1 MMNSCDVDRDHDS
14 SPILAVSVVVPAF
27 NEEDTVGLFVARVL
41 ELTKAN
47 ESLEVELIFVN
58 DGSSDKTLE
67 RLLALRERNSWIKVI
82 ELSRNFGKEALTAG
96 LQAATGRVIIPMD
109 VDLQDP
115 PELIPKMVERWRQG
129 FDVVLAQRINRQS
142 DTLAKKLTA
151 GWFYKVHNLL
161 SEVQIPQNVGDF
173 RLMDRQVVNA
183 LMELPESCRFMKG
196 MFAWVGFRT
205 STVGYERGPRVAGTG
220 KFNGWR
226 LWNFAVQGIT
236 GFSTAPLR
244 IWTYLGVLVAAMALS
259 WGGYILIR
267 TLVKGIDVP
276 GYASLLVAVMF
287 LGGVQLIGIG
297 VLGEYVGRAYIETK
311 RRPTYIIRRIYSSD
325 SKHPQLRDGDELA

>member
-1 MMNSCDVDRDHDS
+1 MTNSLAIDRDYDNC
-14 SPILAVSVVVPAF
+14 PVLAVSVVVPAF
-27 NEEDTVGLFVARVL
+27 NEEDTVGFFVNRMQ
-41 ELTKAN
+41 ELLASNDT
-47 ESLEVELIFVN
+47 LGIELVFVN
-58 DGSSDKTLE
+58 DGSVDGTLE
-67 RLLALRERNSWIKVI
+67 QLLLLQEQYSWIKII
-82 ELSRNFGKEALTAG
+82 ELSRNFGKEAALTAG
-96 LQAATGRVIIPMD
+96 LRVATGRVIVPMD

-115 PELIPKMVERWRQG
+115 PELIPEMVEKWREG
-129 FDVVLAQRINRQS
+129 FDVVLAQRINRES

-151 GWFYKVHNLL
+151 AWFYRIHNLL

-173 RLMDRQVVNA
+173 RLMDREVVDA
-183 LMELPESCRFMKG
+183 LLELPESCRFMKG

-205 STVGYERGPRVAGTG
+205 STVGYQRRPRVAGTG

-244 IWTYLGVLVAAMALS
+244 IWTYLGVIVAALSLS

-267 TLVKGIDVP
+267 TLLKGVDVP

-287 LGGVQLIGIG
+287 LGGIQLIGIG

-311 RRPTYIIRRIYSSD
+311 RRPTYIIRRIYTAEG
-325 SKHPQLRDGDELA
+325 KVRTLAQQ